1 MQCLYQEREEGAGGG
16 GWRGRGRGRRGR
28 GGEGEEG
35 EEGGGRGGGGNWH
48 VKYLLRSGYSLDS
61 VYKTS
66 LGVVQTLL
74 DPLKIPLTN
83 GKTHGLGG
91 G

>member
-1 MQCLYQEREEGAGGG
+1 MSVSAEGGG
-16 GWRGRGRGRRGR
+16 GRGRRLEGE
-28 GGEGEEG
+28 GGGEEG
-35 EEGGGRGGGGNWH
+35 EEGGGGGGGGNWH

>member
-1 MQCLYQEREEGAGGG
+1 MSVSAEGGG
-16 GWRGRGRGRRGR
+16 GRGRRLEGE
-28 GGEGEEG
+28 GEGEEG